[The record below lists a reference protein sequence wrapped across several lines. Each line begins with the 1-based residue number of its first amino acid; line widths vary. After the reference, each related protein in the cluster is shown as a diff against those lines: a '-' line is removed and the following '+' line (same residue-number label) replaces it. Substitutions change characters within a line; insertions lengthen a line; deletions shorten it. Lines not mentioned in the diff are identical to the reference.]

1 MSIRSAFL
9 LATTSAF
16 LLVACDSPEE
26 KAEKHFRAAL
36 EFVQAGDIERA
47 MVEFRNVFDLNE
59 THRTARISY
68 AELLRESGRTAD
80 AYAQYLQLNEQ
91 FPDDIEALT
100 ALSQLAV
107 ESGRLDDAE
116 RFSSAALKIDPAN
129 IPVRIT
135 RVMLDYTRAMA
146 KGDSE
151 AMNAAMERVPVLR
164 VARPDDITLRRVVI
178 TELLRRGELDGALA
192 ELDLAISQSSQDR
205 SLYALRL
212 AIHMQRNDVEAVDA
226 ELATLTRTFP
236 DDPGVTAAI
245 VEWYETRGATDRAE
259 TYLRDRADARR
270 EDSATLG
277 ELLRFLV
284 EKRGLDAAIA
294 EIDRR
299 LAEDGQTTFLRA
311 ALASLQFDV
320 GRHDEA
326 VRDLRDAISA
336 AEPQEDVITYKL
348 ALAHMLKVTGDRAGM
363 QSVVTE
369 ILEADPG
376 ETEALKLQ
384 GGWLIDEDKTG
395 EAIAVLGRAL
405 DLAPQDAAVMTL
417 LSDAYARDGE
427 RDLARQYLAMAAR
440 ASDAAPEESLRY
452 ARFLIAEGDR
462 LAAESVLISALKR
475 SHAHTGL
482 LQQLGE
488 VYVELEDWL
497 RAEDVAKAIESVG
510 TEDARI
516 RALPIRMAV
525 FQARGQNEA
534 GAAYLETVTDAG
546 TSGRMAQI
554 AAIQSQLDTGQ
565 VAAAIEAVDRL
576 LATSPDDAELRY
588 IAALARERSG
598 DLAAASEGYQ
608 TLVDEGRAD
617 PQTWAGLARVLILM
631 PGRMG
636 DAAGVLD
643 QAIEVHPGHPG
654 LMWARASVHEH
665 MGEYDQAIAIYE
677 DLYGRDS
684 SSAIA
689 ANNLASLLSTHRA
702 GDPESLA
709 RARVVARRL
718 RGSTEA
724 PFQDTY
730 GWIAYLSG
738 DYDTARKELEAAVGV
753 LGSDPQVRY
762 HLAMTY
768 QALGQIREAREQ
780 YEIIDQIVAPNDTRD
795 FVKETRAFLEDT
807 GPATKVD

>member
-9 LATTSAF
+9 LATASAF
-16 LLVACDSPEE
+16 LLVACDSSEE

-36 EFVQAGDIERA
+36 ELVQSGDIERA

-59 THRTARISY
+59 THRAARISY
-68 AELLRESGRTAD
+68 AELLRANGRTAD

-91 FPDDIEALT
+91 APEDMETLT
-100 ALSQLAV
+100 ALSEMAV
-107 ESGRLDDAE
+107 EAGRMDDAE
-116 RFSSAALKIDPAN
+116 RFSAAALKIDPAN
-129 IPVRIT
+129 IPVRIA
-135 RVMLDYTRAMA
+135 RVMLDYTHAMA
-146 KGDSE
+146 NGDSE

-178 TELLRRGELDGALA
+178 TELLRRQELDGALA
-192 ELDLAISQSSQDR
+192 ELDLAISQSPQDR

-212 AIHMQRNDVEAVDA
+212 AIHMQRNDVAAVDT

-236 DDPGVTAAI
+236 DDPGVTAAV
-245 VEWYETRGATDRAE
+245 VEWYEARGATDRAE
-259 TYLRDRADARR
+259 TYLRERADARR

-284 EKRGLDAAIA
+284 EKRGLDVAMA

-311 ALASLQFDV
+311 AMASLQFDF

-326 VRDLRDAISA
+326 VRDLRAAIA
-336 AEPQEDVITYKL
+336 AAGPQEDVITYKL
-348 ALAHMLKVTGDRAGM
+348 ALAQMLNVTGDRDGM
-363 QSVVTE
+363 QAVVSE

-384 GGWLIDEDKTG
+384 GGWLIGEDKTG

-405 DLAPQDAAVMTL
+405 DLAPQDAGVMTL

-427 RDLARQYLAMAAR
+427 RDLARQYLATAAR
-440 ASDAAPEESLRY
+440 ASGAAPEESLRY
-452 ARFLIAEGDR
+452 ARFLIEEGDQ

-475 SHAHTGL
+475 SHAHPDL
-482 LQQLGE
+482 LQLLGE
-488 VYVELEDWL
+488 VYVALEDWL
-497 RAEDVAKAIESVG
+497 RAEDVAKAIESEG
-510 TEDARI
+510 TADARL
-516 RALPIRMAV
+516 RAMPVRMAL
-525 FQARGQNEA
+525 FQARGQDKAAVAYVETMASDGA
-534 GAAYLETVTDAG
+534 G
-546 TSGRMAQI
+546 GRLAQI
-554 AAIQSQLDTGQ
+554 AVIQSQLDSGQ
-565 VAAAIEAVDRL
+565 IAAAIETADGL
-576 LATSPDDAELRY
+576 LAKSPDDTELRF
-588 IAALARERSG
+588 IAALAREKSG
-598 DLAAASEGYQ
+598 DLSAAAEAYQ
-608 TLVDEGRAD
+608 ALVDDGRAD
-617 PQTWAGLARVLILM
+617 PQTWAGLARVLILS
-631 PGRMG
+631 PGRLG

-643 QAIEVHPGHPG
+643 QALAAHPGHPG
-654 LMWARASVHEH
+654 LLWARASVHEH
-665 MGEYDQAIAIYE
+665 MSEYDQAIAIYE
-677 DLYGRDS
+677 ELYGRDS

-689 ANNLASLLSTHRA
+689 ANNLASLLSIHRA
-702 GDPESLA
+702 DDPESLA

-724 PFQDTY
+724 AFQDTY

-738 DYDTARKELEAAVGV
+738 DYETARKELESAVGV

-780 YEIIDQIVAPNDTRD
+780 YEIVAEIVAPNDTRD
-795 FVKETRAFLEDT
+795 FVKESRAFLEST

>member
-1 MSIRSAFL
+1 MSIRSAIL
-9 LATTSAF
+9 LATASAF

-36 EFVQAGDIERA
+36 EFVQSGDIERA

-59 THRTARISY
+59 THRAARIGY
-68 AELLRESGRTAD
+68 AELLRANGRTAD

-91 FPDDIEALT
+91 APEDMETLT
-100 ALSQLAV
+100 ALSQIAV
-107 ESGRLDDAE
+107 EAGRLDDAE
-116 RFSSAALKIDPAN
+116 RFSAAALKIDPAN

-151 AMNAAMERVPVLR
+151 AMHAAMERVPVLR

-178 TELLRRGELDGALA
+178 TELLRRQELDDALA
-192 ELDLAISQSSQDR
+192 ELDLAISQSPQDR

-245 VEWYETRGATDRAE
+245 VEWYEARGATGRAE
-259 TYLRDRADARR
+259 TYLRERSDARR
-270 EDSATLG
+270 ENSAALG

-284 EKRGLDAAIA
+284 EKRGLEAAMS

-299 LAEDGQTTFLRA
+299 IAEDGQTTFLRA

-326 VRDLRDAISA
+326 VRDLRAGIA
-336 AEPQEDVITYKL
+336 AADPKEDLITYKL
-348 ALAHMLKVTGDRAGM
+348 ALAHMLNVTGDRAGM
-363 QSVVTE
+363 QAVVTE

-384 GGWLIDEDKTG
+384 GAWLIGDDKTG

-405 DLAPQDAAVMTL
+405 DLAPQDAGVMTL

-475 SHAHTGL
+475 SHANPDL
-482 LQQLGE
+482 LRQLGD
-488 VYVELEDWL
+488 VYVALGDWL
-497 RAEDVAKAIESVG
+497 RAEDVAKAIESEG
-510 TEDARI
+510 TEEARI
-516 RALPIRMAV
+516 RALPIRMAIY
-525 FQARGQNEA
+525 QARGQDEA
-534 GAAYLETVTDAG
+534 GAAYLDTVTQAG
-546 TSGRMAQI
+546 GGRTAQI
-554 AAIQSQLDTGQ
+554 AAVKSQLDTGQ

-576 LATSPDDAELRY
+576 LATSPDDTELRY

-598 DLAAASEGYQ
+598 DLSAASEAYQ
-608 TLVDEGRAD
+608 ALVDEGRAD

-631 PGRMG
+631 PGRLG

-643 QAIEVHPGHPG
+643 RALEVFPGHPG
-654 LMWARASVHEH
+654 LLWARASVHEH

-677 DLYGRDS
+677 DIYGRDS

-702 GDPESLA
+702 DDPESLA

-738 DYDTARKELEAAVGV
+738 DYETARKELESAVSV

-768 QALGQIREAREQ
+768 QALGEIREAREQ
-780 YEIIDQIVAPNDTRD
+780 YEMVAQIVAPNDTRD
-795 FVKETRAFLEDT
+795 FVKETRAFLESS